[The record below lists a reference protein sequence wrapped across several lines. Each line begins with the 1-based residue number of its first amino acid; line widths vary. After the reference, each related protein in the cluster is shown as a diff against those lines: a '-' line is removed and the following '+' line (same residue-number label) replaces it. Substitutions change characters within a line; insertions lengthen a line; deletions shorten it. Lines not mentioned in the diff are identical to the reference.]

1 MDIKYKG
8 KLAVCTSSAPRRQRV
23 FGPRTGQHP
32 LYPYV
37 HGPHGGVLSACGA
50 GRASSHGEGA
60 QKKSGRSRCQ
70 SGAGAV
76 CDKLRLAEQ
85 RQLPVGLLFQPQGGE
100 LFHHSVHPDQ
110 VSGGLPGGHGSGP
123 YRRQLLR

>member
-8 KLAVCTSSAPRRQRV
+8 KLAVCTSSAPRRQCV
-23 FGPRTGQHP
+23 FGSRAGQHP

-37 HGPHGGVLSACGA
+37 YGPHGGVLSACDA
-50 GRASSHGEGA
+50 GRASSHGKGA
-60 QKKSGRSRCQ
+60 QKKGCSARCQ

-85 RQLPVGLLFQPQGGE
+85 RQLPVGLLLQP
-100 LFHHSVHPDQ
+100 
-110 VSGGLPGGHGSGP
+110 
-123 YRRQLLR
+123 